1 MNNIGNYL
9 DSISKNLALY
19 SSAFDNY
26 ILIGDFNIEAENKEM
41 SSFSDT
47 FGLTS
52 LIKKPTFY
60 QNPDNN
66 TDLY

>member
-9 DSISKNLALY
+9 DSVSKNLAPY

-26 ILIGDFNIEAENKEM
+26 ILIGDFNIEAESKKM